1 MGRLSVSKYKTGLY
15 YKRCLYSGSPEW
27 IVGCVEPPATCGYLV
42 AAICINK
49 AILKIDIAADGE
61 NPDII
66 NQSLIQ
72 TGIGFEKLGIS
83 DLAQNKYEICLQS
96 PTGTTI
102 IPAIQRSSGRNPP
115 LSLLINKLF
124 KKEQNYYAALFD
136 DSETWESGEINYS
149 NRKAVSIILIDKTKQ
164 NIRIELDISSRVS
177 DLMQRSLIQVGAG
190 LKCLG
195 LSSES
200 IGDFSIHFQT
210 VTGTTAIP
218 VIKKERRG
226 VTKLWSL
233 FRHH

>member
-1 MGRLSVSKYKTGLY
+1 MGCVGTSCNLRLSCCCNLHYQNH
-15 YKRCLYSGSPEW
+15 PES
-27 IVGCVEPPATCGYLV
+27 
-42 AAICINK
+42 
-49 AILKIDIAADGE
+49 DIAADGE

-72 TGIGFEKLGIS
+72 TGIDLKAWDFS
-83 DLAQNKYEICLQS
+83 LAQNKYEICLQS